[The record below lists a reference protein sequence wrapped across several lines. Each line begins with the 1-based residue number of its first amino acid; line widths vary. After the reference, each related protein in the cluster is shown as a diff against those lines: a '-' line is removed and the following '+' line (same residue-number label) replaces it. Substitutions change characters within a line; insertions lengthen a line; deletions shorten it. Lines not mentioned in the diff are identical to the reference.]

1 MKFTPL
7 HTKAFLWPFVSCCP
21 RFRFRKSIFSFVF
34 ILVLSLTASAQQWS
48 GSTTTSG
55 LITRNGNIFSGNGG
69 FALNIDTGT
78 RAIELIG
85 STTDILDM
93 RSSAYPGAYLVV
105 MENGSVGYHSN
116 FPMTFEVGPPGTP
129 LLDAMQIAMNGNILI
144 GKTSQTNTSYMLDV
158 AGNVRSNQLVVNT
171 TGADFVFDST
181 YRLPSLQEV
190 EGYIRQYH
198 HLPGIA
204 SAEKM
209 QQEGLDLGDSQNRLL
224 QKIEELTLYTIEQQ
238 RQIRELQEKNR
249 QIDLLEAKLASIE
262 ALLKD
267 KK

>member
-1 MKFTPL
+1 MKFTSL
-7 HTKAFLWPFVSCCP
+7 HTKAYLWPFVSCCP
-21 RFRFRKSIFSFVF
+21 RSHFRKSIFSFVF
-34 ILVLSLTASAQQWS
+34 ILVLSLTASAQQWG

-85 STTDILDM
+85 STTDIIDM
-93 RSSAYPGAYLVV
+93 RSSAYPGSYLVV

-116 FPMTFEVGPPGTP
+116 FPIAFEVGAPGTS
-129 LLDAMQIAMNGNILI
+129 LIHALNIETNGNVLI
-144 GKTSQTNTSYMLDV
+144 GQTSQVNTAYMLDV
-158 AGNVRSNQLVVNT
+158 AGIARSNKMVVNT
-171 TGADFVFDST
+171 TGADFVFDSA

-190 EGYIRQYH
+190 GGYIRQYH

-209 QQEGLDLGDSQNRLL
+209 QQEGLDLGDNQIRLL